1 MALAFAFLSI
11 NAPCPRQNRP
21 RASVI
26 WQWQTTG
33 LGPVPHVT
41 AKTEGETELFPAS
54 RGSAFE
60 YLVAMIKANPRLK
73 KEPQAKYAI
82 WLGVGEYAAST

>member
-1 MALAFAFLSI
+1 
-11 NAPCPRQNRP
+11 
-21 RASVI
+21 VI

-60 YLVAMIKANPRLK
+60 YLVAIQIKANPRHK

-82 WLGVGEYAAST
+82 WLGVGEFAAST